1 MAFLVANLAL
11 AAYHRVGAGAVAG
24 RRKTMA
30 ISPAIHAV
38 FGHFQNLNLLALLH
52 DLRDGRTAR
61 QAWFSGSLLCP
72 VAHGLSTGPQVE
84 EVNARG
90 QAADLGNGCHFA
102 ARLLGAQP
110 DAVLHFVRNWDD
122 EGISRCWLLQQLE
135 EMWEERLADAQ
146 ALQEVLQDGPSVAE
160 KVANPPSS
168 PCRAH
173 DPARRS

>member
-1 MAFLVANLAL
+1 MAV
-11 AAYHRVGAGAVAG
+11 
-24 RRKTMA
+24 
-30 ISPAIHAV
+30 SPAIHAV

-72 VAHGLSTGPQVE
+72 VAHGLPTGPQVE
-84 EVNARG
+84 EVNILG

-110 DAVLHFVRNWDD
+110 DDVLHFVRIWDD
-122 EGISRCWLLQQLE
+122 EAISPCWLLQQLE
-135 EMWEERLADAQ
+135 EMWQERLADAL
-146 ALQEVLQDGPSVAE
+146 ALQEVLQEEPRVSVKA
-160 KVANPPSS
+160 ANAQSS
-168 PCRAH
+168 SCRAH